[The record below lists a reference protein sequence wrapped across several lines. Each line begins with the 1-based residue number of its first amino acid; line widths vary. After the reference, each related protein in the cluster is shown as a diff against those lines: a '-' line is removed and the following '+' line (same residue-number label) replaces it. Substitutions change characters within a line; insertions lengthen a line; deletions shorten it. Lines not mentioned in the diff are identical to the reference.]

1 MSGKISREETEEM
14 REIFRKIGELM
25 YLIQTFN
32 LHQSSSLSFFPLK
45 CALVFKWHVCVSAD
59 LDNDNHI
66 CDYELHELL
75 KNAGHDVPGYM
86 FREIMQ
92 KLDRNQ
98 DNKISFDEFLAV
110 RTPDSRHRRAVQAVT
125 PEHFP
130 LSESAFVLSPSL

>member
-1 MSGKISREETEEM
+1 MST
-14 REIFRKIGELM
+14 
-25 YLIQTFN
+25 
-32 LHQSSSLSFFPLK
+32 
-45 CALVFKWHVCVSAD
+45 D

-66 CDYELHELL
+66 CDNELHELL

-110 RTPDSRHRRAVQAVT
+110 CTPESH
-125 PEHFP
+125 EHFP
-130 LSESAFVLSPSL
+130 LSEWAAFVLSPSL